1 MNTSDLD
8 LTPHEIEMIK
18 LKREQEENAAKQKET
33 EKRIA
38 QEKSIEKE
46 KAKIKAFSEIQTRK
60 NILAETAV
68 VKFNSLNKGIP
79 DQYELIKVDRE
90 KRFECYEYNRSEK
103 EGFWYEI
110 VKYVDITIHPKRLT
124 GTYYDIAITDE
135 MNFNYNFKMYKTYN
149 TLNEKIMT
157 KIRSMDYEKVK
168 ESNLESAKSTVKEIL
183 QKKYPDATLVYDKDY
198 VRSTYKYSPSYY
210 SHSYVATF
218 PNELRVQF
226 RFDENGNITNSIIKN
241 MTDFNVDSI
250 IDFCR
255 ALNKKQTNK

>member
-1 MNTSDLD
+1 MNTSDLQ

-33 EKRIA
+33 EKRIT

-103 EGFWYEI
+103 EVFWYEI

-183 QKKYPDATLVYDKDY
+183 QKKYPDVTLVYDKDY
-198 VRSTYKYSPSYY
+198 VSAPRAMSSYY
-210 SHSYVATF
+210 VHSYVATF

>member
-1 MNTSDLD
+1 MNVSDLQ
-8 LTPHEIEMIK
+8 LTPHEIEMIT
-18 LKREQEENAAKQKET
+18 LKREQEENAAKQKAI
-33 EKRIA
+33 EKQIA
-38 QEKSIEKE
+38 HEKSIEKE

-90 KRFECYEYNRSEK
+90 KRFECYEYNRLEK
-103 EGFWYEI
+103 EVFWYEI

-135 MNFNYNFKMYKTYN
+135 MNFNYNYKTYKTYN

-157 KIRSMDYEKVK
+157 KIRSIDYEKVK
-168 ESNLESAKSTVKEIL
+168 EDKLIIAKETVLNIL

-198 VRSTYKYSPSYY
+198 VRAPTSSSYY
-210 SHSYVATF
+210 VHSYVATF

-226 RFDENGNITNSIIKN
+226 RFDENGNIYNSIIRN
-241 MTDFNVDSI
+241 MTDFNLDSM